1 MEPGRSISPK
11 LAVAMT
17 AEEVASDS
25 DRNDLDNSH
34 SSGRGQYNVG
44 PDVQMDM
51 EGVEAEGA
59 VRSTRGM
66 TAIVDAEQMMMEQ
79 WMEDK
84 RLRDEEAV
92 RKWLDI
98 IEYGQYFELFVRSGF
113 VRIDQ
118 VQLIKDVMKLEAI
131 GITDSEHQMEL
142 MAAIRDLQY

>member
-1 MEPGRSISPK
+1 MEPGRRISPK